1 VDSEESDAK
10 LDTPGQEEKSVDF
23 FSVIWVPI
31 LKVHNSGLLPLQTLL
46 IVIIY
51 NFIVFST
58 TAGYEIYVLVPI
70 LLGLV
75 SYASRYWKRQE
86 SRWRVVGVM
95 SVGLALLWDSVVS
108 ISYIPS
114 GGRGYSLE
122 SIPTL
127 ILDVVGLF
135 SLLLWL
141 LGKTG
146 EINQEV

>member
-10 LDTPGQEEKSVDF
+10 PDTPGQDEKSVDF
-23 FSVIWVPI
+23 FTVITEPI
-31 LKVHNSGLLPLQTLL
+31 LKVHNSGLLPLQALL
-46 IVIIY
+46 FVIIY

-75 SYASRYWKRQE
+75 SYASKYWKRQE
-86 SRWRVVGVM
+86 SRWRIVGVL

-108 ISYIPS
+108 VSYIPS
-114 GGRGYSLE
+114 DGRGYSLE

-127 ILDVVGLF
+127 ISDAVGLF
-135 SLLLWL
+135 SLLLWI